1 MLSAG
6 ELLDEAKTSSGLND
20 YGDMGFAEG
29 LGVLVKS
36 INDESRLTPPNDA
49 LYKMELLRML
59 ENRLRMQVDL
69 KRHPEILDEEILPPV
84 FITSLPRTGS
94 TKLHRLLA
102 ATGAFNSMNYW
113 QAYYFAPFTS
123 SENIKPDPRI
133 AAAEAHLQWIYR
145 RAPEFQAMHPMYAEE
160 TEEELG
166 LLDAGFNSLYQHA
179 VFVDVPSY
187 IQWVFSRDGAQVFSD
202 LRRMLQYLQWQHHRS
217 QKRRWILKTP
227 SMFGREADMA
237 KAFPGTD
244 FIVTHRQPLQ
254 IMASAFALYRG
265 VRRQYGDE
273 DLTAVAGE
281 TMMFNFT
288 EAQKGH
294 LHWRSGYP
302 ANKVMDVRFTD
313 IVGNDVAVVK
323 TIFAFFGLSFTPTHE
338 ANLRAWIEM
347 DEQRKHFRST
357 QTLDEFSI
365 TPAQIEQRLAPY
377 IQRYAEFL

>member
-6 ELLDEAKTSSGLND
+6 ELLDEAKISSGLND

-36 INDESRLTPPNDA
+36 INEESRLTPPNEA
-49 LYKMELLRML
+49 LYKIELLRML
-59 ENRLRMQVDL
+59 ENRLRMQRDL

-113 QAYYFAPFTS
+113 QAYYFAPFS
-123 SENIKPDPRI
+123 NSENIKPDPRI
-133 AAAEAHLQWIYR
+133 AAAEVHLQWICK
-145 RAPEFQAMHPMYAEE
+145 RAPEFQAMHPMYVEE

-202 LRRMLQYLQWQHHRS
+202 LRRMLQYLQWQHHRG
-217 QKRRWILKTP
+217 KARRWVLKTP

-237 KAFPGTD
+237 EAFPGTD

-254 IMASAFALYRG
+254 IMASSFTLYRG
-265 VRRQYGDE
+265 VRKQYSDE

-294 LHWRSGYP
+294 LHWRAGYP

-313 IVGNDVAVVK
+313 IIGDDVALVRR
-323 TIFAFFGLSFTPTHE
+323 IFSFLGMTLSAAGE
-338 ANLRAWIEM
+338 ASLRAWIAM
-347 DEQRKHFRST
+347 DANRKHARST
-357 QTLDEFSI
+357 QALDEFGI